1 MKTNVLLA
9 LCLITISAT
18 AQTIINKTI
27 PVQKG
32 QKLKMKFDYPELVK
46 VTTWDKNEI
55 SLEGRVS
62 INGGE
67 SDDAFKLDINTSG
80 TEIVIR
86 NEIEN
91 MDALPHRITVMRDGE
106 KMIFKNKAEWRKY
119 QDEHGGKHSMMNEG
133 VEMDIQLDIKV
144 PKNMET
150 YVESVYGLVEVK
162 DFTGPLTVEATYGG
176 IDASLT
182 EKSLGELIAETN
194 YGHIYSNLSVKFD
207 GSNMRD
213 EDFHTLVSV
222 KPGTGPRYSFESKYG
237 NVYLRKN

>member
-1 MKTNVLLA
+1 MKTYALLA
-9 LCLITISAT
+9 LCLITVSAS
-18 AQTIINKTI
+18 AQTIISKTI

-46 VTTWDKNEI
+46 VTTWDKAEI
-55 SLEGRVS
+55 SFEGRVS

-80 TEIVIR
+80 GEISIR

-91 MDALPHRITVMRDGE
+91 MNALPHRITVMRDGE

-119 QDEHGGKHSMMNEG
+119 QDENGGSHSMINEG
-133 VEMDIQLDIKV
+133 VEMDIQLEIKV

-207 GSNMRD
+207 NGNTRD